1 MSFAYPA
8 HPGRPVLDGFDAA
21 VAPGETVALVG
32 PSGAGKSSVF
42 QLLMRFYDPGAGR
55 LCFDGVDLRELD
67 PAALRARIGLVP
79 QEPVIFSANAWDN
92 IRYGRPEA
100 TDAEVRAAAAAAA
113 ASEFL
118 ERLPDGF
125 DSFLGEKGVR
135 LSGGQRQR
143 IAIARAILRAPAL
156 LLLDEATSSLDA
168 ESERLVQEALARL
181 RRGRTTLVIAHRLA
195 TVLEADR
202 ILVMDHGHLVASG
215 THRELIEQDGLYA
228 RLAELQFDVDAR
240 LAAAE

>member
-1 MSFAYPA
+1 M
-8 HPGRPVLDGFDAA
+8 REFDVA

-42 QLLMRFYDPGAGR
+42 QLLMRFYDPSAGR
-55 LCFDGVDLRELD
+55 ILFDGIDLRALD

-79 QEPVIFSANAWDN
+79 QEPMIFSANAWDN

-100 TDAEVRAAAAAAA
+100 SDEEVRAAAAAAA

-125 DSFLGEKGVR
+125 DTFLGEKGVR

-143 IAIARAILRAPAL
+143 IAIARAILRAPAV

-168 ESERLVQEALARL
+168 ESERLVQAALERL

-195 TVLEADR
+195 TVLAADR
-202 ILVMDHGHLVASG
+202 ILVLDYGRLVATG
-215 THRELIEQDGLYA
+215 RHRELIEQNGLYA
-228 RLAELQFDVDAR
+228 RLAELQFDVDGR

>member
-1 MSFAYPA
+1 
-8 HPGRPVLDGFDAA
+8 
-21 VAPGETVALVG
+21 VALVG

-55 LCFDGVDLRELD
+55 LRFDGVDLRELD

-100 TDAEVRAAAAAAA
+100 SDAEVRAAAAAAA

-168 ESERLVQEALARL
+168 ESERLVHDALARL
-181 RRGRTTLVIAHRLA
+181 RRGRTTLIIAHRLA

-202 ILVMDHGHLVASG
+202 ILVMDHGRLVATG